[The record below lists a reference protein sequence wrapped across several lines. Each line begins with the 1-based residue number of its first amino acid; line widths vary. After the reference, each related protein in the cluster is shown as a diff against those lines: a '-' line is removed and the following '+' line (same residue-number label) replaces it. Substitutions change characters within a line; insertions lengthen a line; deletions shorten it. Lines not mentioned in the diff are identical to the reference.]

1 MKFGGALVSLDSIAW
16 PFAFIA
22 WIIVVTEAVKG
33 VLMQMLLL
41 HTLVILYFIP
51 NIYIFMQLLYEMGR
65 SGRKCTHSYGKKHD
79 TKN

>member
-1 MKFGGALVSLDSIAW
+1 
-16 PFAFIA
+16 
-22 WIIVVTEAVKG
+22 
-33 VLMQMLLL
+33 MQMLLL